1 MNYYDPESL
10 QVLAED
16 DEIEDWE
23 EAWMVGFITTE
34 I

>member
-23 EAWMVGFITTE
+23 EACMFGFITTE